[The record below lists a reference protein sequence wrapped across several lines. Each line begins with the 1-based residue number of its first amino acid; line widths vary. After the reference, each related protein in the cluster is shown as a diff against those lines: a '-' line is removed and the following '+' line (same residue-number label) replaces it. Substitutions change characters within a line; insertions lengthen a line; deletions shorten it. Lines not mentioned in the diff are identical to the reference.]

1 MAYPCLLFVRILE
14 RIFRLMSLAY
24 HSFMILW
31 KKGGDKVVLAL
42 LAVHPIVDGDEV
54 NVVQEKTVSVS
65 LYNL

>member
-31 KKGGDKVVLAL
+31 KGGIKSSSPYSLSTPL
-42 LAVHPIVDGDEV
+42 LTAM
-54 NVVQEKTVSVS
+54 K
-65 LYNL
+65 